1 MNFKLTLPQPLQ
13 KRSVRLLFCCDSLAL
28 VAASIA
34 PPGVHPLGYI
44 LKHKKIL
51 KRKKILRRVQTKKCR
66 YEFLAM
72 STMQRTVCGY
82 DKIRTSTEF
91 V

>member
-34 PPGVHPLGYI
+34 PPGCAPPGLHFKTQKNSQTQKNSSSCSNEKVQISVPGNVHYAKDGLW
-44 LKHKKIL
+44 
-51 KRKKILRRVQTKKCR
+51 V
-66 YEFLAM
+66 
-72 STMQRTVCGY
+72 
-82 DKIRTSTEF
+82 
-91 V
+91 